1 MRDGGRGSETAPD
14 ADREPVILPRKNPSK
29 GDLGLPMLP
38 WGSMETF
45 TCNLAPNSKEEEPW
59 LAHEVSAS
67 IQFVAGAQRRG
78 ARVGL
83 ERSDPG
89 KVASVL
95 VELARGMSQSRAR
108 SQFKL
113 SGKVVSRLVRDHQE
127 LLERTHAW
135 RAETGARLA
144 VKASRAFEEKLDRI
158 LDDPETLDRTPMRD
172 FALAY
177 RVTLDQQR
185 TALAACPTPTRTS
198 RLTLEDARKA
208 IKDAKRRIHNLS

>member
-1 MRDGGRGSETAPD
+1 
-14 ADREPVILPRKNPSK
+14 
-29 GDLGLPMLP
+29 
-38 WGSMETF
+38 METL
-45 TCNLAPNSKEEEPW
+45 TCDLAPNSAEEVRW
-59 LAHEVSAS
+59 LAGEVADS
-67 IQFVAGAQRRG
+67 IRFVARAQRRG
-78 ARVGL
+78 GRMGM
-83 ERSDPG
+83 ERTNPS
-89 KVASVL
+89 KAAALL
-95 VELARGMSQSRAR
+95 VELARGTSQLRIR
-108 SQFKL
+108 GKFGV

-158 LDDPETLDRTPMRD
+158 LDDPETLDRTPVRD
-172 FALAY
+172 LVLAY
-177 RVTLDQQR
+177 QITLDQQR